1 MKHSIALAALV
12 VTSISLGALP
22 VIAQDQTTPVA
33 QKSDREIHR
42 TFRDAGPGRGGM
54 MGGAGILG
62 LVCAP
67 QGAEALEIAFVRLS
81 HNLELTADQTAL
93 FDTFKTKALTT
104 QISLADECQAAM
116 PDKTADTQPDLL
128 QRLKSGLAIEE
139 ARLTAMNAVL
149 PDFEAFY
156 GSLTDAQKADLMPM
170 GMGQRDDNRGDR
182 FGRGDQNDRG
192 GPGRQFRQRA
202 PGR

>member
-1 MKHSIALAALV
+1 VKHSIALAALV

-22 VIAQDQTTPVA
+22 TIAQDQTTPVA

-42 TFRDAGPGRGGM
+42 TFRDAGPGRGGL
-54 MGGAGILG
+54 MGGGILG

-81 HNLELTADQTAL
+81 HNLELTDEQTAL

-104 QISLADECQAAM
+104 QTSFADECQAAL
-116 PDKTADTQPDLL
+116 PDRTADTRPDLL
-128 QRLKSGLAIEE
+128 ERLKSGLALEE

-156 GSLTDAQKADLMPM
+156 GSLTEEQKADLMPLR
-170 GMGQRDDNRGDR
+170 GNDRGDR
-182 FGRGDQNDRG
+182 FGRGDGDDRG
-192 GPGRQFRQRA
+192 GQGRYLRGPA

>member
-12 VTSISLGALP
+12 VTSISLAALP
-22 VIAQDQTTPVA
+22 VAAQDQTTPVA

-42 TFRDAGPGRGGM
+42 TLRDSGPGRGGP

-67 QGAEALEIAFVRLS
+67 QGAEALEIAFVRLT
-81 HNLELTADQTAL
+81 HRLDLTTEQQAL
-93 FDTFKTKALTT
+93 FDTFKTNALTT
-104 QISLADECQAAM
+104 QTSFADDCQAAL
-116 PDKTADTQPDLL
+116 PDTTAATKPDLVE
-128 QRLKSGLAIEE
+128 RLKSGLAIDE
-139 ARLTAMNAVL
+139 ARLTAMNAIL

-156 GSLTDAQKADLMPM
+156 GSLTDEQKADLMPRM
-170 GMGQRDDNRGDR
+170 GNRDGGDR
-182 FGRGDQNDRG
+182 AGRGHDDDRNA
-192 GPGRQFRQRA
+192 PGRQFRLPA